1 MHGGNSN
8 ADSEEMFREEFFEK
22 EGSDYGDQNDVR
34 MVNGEEVSVKFPV
47 VRVSSQVGGAWN
59 GNSRGGKES
68 RCEGGYTNMEGN
80 IVFMRKEGIES
91 MSNDVPMQ
99 QDNTHKWGETVGRS
113 VKEADLID
121 IWHLKA
127 QKERKECV

>member
-8 ADSEEMFREEFFEK
+8 ADSEEMFGEEFFEK
-22 EGSDYGDQNDVR
+22 E
-34 MVNGEEVSVKFPV
+34 
-47 VRVSSQVGGAWN
+47 VRVSSRVGGARN

-80 IVFMRKEGIES
+80 IVRMRKEGIES

-99 QDNTHKWGETVGRS
+99 QDNTHKWGETRWKTNNRGVANPMPRVVREPNSGNIHGS
-113 VKEADLID
+113 
-121 IWHLKA
+121 
-127 QKERKECV
+127 ERRHG